1 MFGKDKNQKSRE
13 KVLYEGQPNIIV
25 YNTSVLWALI
35 VLGFLFTLYSQGVA
49 AIGNMQVYAIS
60 SVKQPLTTYFAI
72 AILVLIIVTFLFI
85 ALKLLSWTS
94 VNYTITESRV
104 IVEKGIIFNKQNS
117 MPFNTI
123 QDVSRSQSIIGRILS
138 VGTIELYSAYD
149 GKNLK
154 IEDISSPKKVE
165 DLIFENLRGTHLR
178 TPIYT
183 DDGYSEDFSPAEP
196 GHYRRMEDLD
206 DLTLV
211 DAKEQKKMQREIRRQ
226 ARRNKYRREHPKYG
240 SQDGYDTKYGNSY
253 NQQYAP
259 DYDSGYYDE
268 NPGYP
273 RENNGPDRNY
283 NSRYGKSY
291 RSSGAIRES
300 YRQNPDKYFA
310 DNYEE
315 FHQNNID
322 SPDDYA
328 NRYSED
334 SGYSAPRQ
342 GYQSRQGQ
350 SSRSYRP
357 SQSYNDGYERS
368 GDRYQDGYDRQG
380 YGSQDAY
387 GRSGD
392 SYRPNENYD
401 RAVQNESYS
410 TANQNPKQE
419 KPQSKGAVE
428 RIKGFN
434 LFGSSNE
441 SEKDIS
447 DREFDDAIDQAMQN
461 MEGSIKFQPN
471 AKNDNMSYESYSPD
485 GFENDFDYSSPH
497 QHNDYG
503 RKAVYYEDNRQ
514 YDEKT
519 QRGYDSRDSNYNRR
533 DDYRQSNSRSSK
545 QYNNS
550 KRYNNRN
557 NNYRGSNDY
566 NSHKGN
572 YRESGDYNSRSGNY
586 RDSNDYNPKRGAY
599 GNSNSSNR
607 SYRNS
612 NSRDGAY
619 GNSNSRNES
628 YRNSNHYEDRY
639 ASSDYNQ
646 SSSQESGESKDS
658 KNPDDLFAKHSK
670 KFRKH

>member
-35 VLGFLFTLYSQGVA
+35 VLGFLFTLYGQGVA

-85 ALKLLSWTS
+85 AIKLLSWTS
-94 VNYTITESRV
+94 VKYTITESRV

-123 QDVSRSQSIIGRILS
+123 QDVSRTQSIIGRILS
-138 VGTIELYSAYD
+138 VGSIELYSAYD

-178 TPIYT
+178 TPVDY
-183 DDGYSEDFSPAEP
+183 DNGYSNDFAPAEP

-211 DAKEQKKMQREIRRQ
+211 NAKEQKKMQREIRRQ

-240 SQDGYDTKYGNSY
+240 SQDGYDTKYGQGY

-259 DYDSGYYDE
+259 DYD
-268 NPGYP
+268 
-273 RENNGPDRNY
+273 
-283 NSRYGKSY
+283 
-291 RSSGAIRES
+291 SGAIRES

-315 FHQNNID
+315 FHQNNLD
-322 SPDDYA
+322 ARDNYENQSYGGS
-328 NRYSED
+328 N
-334 SGYSAPRQ
+334 YSAPRQ
-342 GYQSRQGQ
+342 G
-350 SSRSYRP
+350 SSTRSYRP
-357 SQSYNDGYERS
+357 SQSYDNG
-368 GDRYQDGYDRQG
+368 
-380 YGSQDAY
+380 Y
-387 GRSGD
+387 GRSRED
-392 SYRPNENYD
+392 YRSNDDYGSPD
-401 RAVQNESYS
+401 AYS
-410 TANQNPKQE
+410 RGNQNQNQE

-428 RIKGFN
+428 RIKSFN
-434 LFGSSNE
+434 LFGNSNE

-447 DREFDDAIDQAMQN
+447 DREFDEAIDQAMQN

-471 AKNDNMSYESYSPD
+471 AQNDSLNYESYSPD
-485 GFENDFDYSSPH
+485 GFEDDFDYSSPY
-497 QHNDYG
+497 QHNDHV
-503 RKAVYYEDNRQ
+503 RKPVYYEDNRQ
-514 YDEKT
+514 YEEMPPNEHA
-519 QRGYDSRDSNYNRR
+519 RNSNYQSF
-533 DDYRQSNSRSSK
+533 DDYKHSNSRSSK
-545 QYNNS
+545 PYNNS
-550 KRYNNRN
+550 KGYDNRN
-557 NNYRGSNDY
+557 
-566 NSHKGN
+566 GN
-572 YRESGDYNSRSGNY
+572 YRNSSYNAHEGNY
-586 RDSNDYNPKRGAY
+586 RAHNEYNPQRG
-599 GNSNSSNR
+599 G
-607 SYRNS
+607 YRNS
-612 NSRDGAY
+612 KPHNGSYRKSNHYKDG
-619 GNSNSRNES
+619 
-628 YRNSNHYEDRY
+628 YRNSNHYEDNY
-639 ASSDYNQ
+639 GSSNHNQ
-646 SSSQESGESKDS
+646 SGSYESGESADE